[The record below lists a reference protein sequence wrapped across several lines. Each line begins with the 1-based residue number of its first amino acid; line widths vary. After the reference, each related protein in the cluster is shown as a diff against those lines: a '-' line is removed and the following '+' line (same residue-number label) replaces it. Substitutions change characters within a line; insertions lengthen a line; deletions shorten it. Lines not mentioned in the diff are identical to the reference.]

1 MLVLAGAIVLRRHL
15 NNLFLVPL
23 MGLSLHMLVPLP
35 FGQSALLWSIL
46 CAVLAFTLMA
56 KGGYLGVERRGKNLV
71 ALVTG
76 SLLIVA
82 VMARPD
88 PVAIAAGLLAP
99 HWPGAGGIVLLM
111 ALAASTVG
119 SINHLKYPAFVFEK
133 GWRDQSVR
141 RRQRVDLA
149 LSCVGQLTIAA
160 LIQIAVAATLNGVGA
175 EIRTLQDLSGV
186 FSTYL
191 GEAGRVVFGIG
202 MWATVSSSYI
212 GSNTGYSLIV
222 ADVYERFLRRSRVE
236 GSESRDAV
244 RRRAYV
250 FFLTLFCVSPLYV
263 LFTSWEPFWIGI
275 VASAIFFGL
284 APLMMMGLLALTNN
298 RVLMREHVSG
308 WTSKVMIGLAIG
320 LSLALTYRSLSD
332 LAARLIN
339 HLSA

>member
-1 MLVLAGAIVLRRHL
+1 
-15 NNLFLVPL
+15 
-23 MGLSLHMLVPLP
+23 
-35 FGQSALLWSIL
+35 
-46 CAVLAFTLMA
+46 
-56 KGGYLGVERRGKNLV
+56 
-71 ALVTG
+71 
-76 SLLIVA
+76 
-82 VMARPD
+82 
-88 PVAIAAGLLAP
+88 
-99 HWPGAGGIVLLM
+99 M

-141 RRQRVDLA
+141 RKQRVDLA

-191 GEAGRVVFGIG
+191 GESGRVVFGIG